1 MATTKK
7 KPAKAPKE
15 PFEPPVL
22 VGTAATIK
30 KQLGSLEAVQVT
42 PVARI
47 AVTEVH
53 MENII
58 KAFQDTLRRY
68 RKQKDAK

>member
-30 KQLGSLEAVQVT
+30 KQLGSLEAVQS
-42 PVARI
+42 PR
-47 AVTEVH
+47 
-53 MENII
+53 
-58 KAFQDTLRRY
+58 LLGSL
-68 RKQKDAK
+68 